1 MPHVTIP
8 VEQAWD
14 LVLVHHI
21 QNFSNYPLGAS
32 RTRGRRARRCLVPK
46 TTERQRDLVGR
57 SVHESADL
65 AHFFPGELPAS
76 YGNDIAHVW
85 TCLHTIS
92 HERDPRLIIDFT
104 ARRGFPSFQIFVS
117 LSGNMLNTIAPLP
130 FLVCTR
136 PFQFIS
142 CLFSAFQAPPFLLF
156 LGPTPLECRCGL
168 KSPDSTVIT

>member
-1 MPHVTIP
+1 LPHVTIP

-21 QNFSNYPLGAS
+21 QNFSNYHLSAS

-65 AHFFPGELPAS
+65 ARFFPGEPTAC
-76 YGNDIAHVW
+76 YGKDTAHVW
-85 TCLHTIS
+85 TCSAHHIAQTRSTS
-92 HERDPRLIIDFT
+92 HHRFHSQKR
-104 ARRGFPSFQIFVS
+104 FP
-117 LSGNMLNTIAPLP
+117 
-130 FLVCTR
+130 
-136 PFQFIS
+136 FIS
-142 CLFSAFQAPPFLLF
+142 EILFPCPGTPLRRFHSSFAPAHFSSSVASSVHSQPPFPPLF

-168 KSPDSTVIT
+168 KSPD